1 LALEQQELL
10 VGKLFQC
17 DVLKQQQVDVGDV
30 FLRYLREAIRN
41 LRYDPPTMHYF
52 AFEDDAG
59 FE

>member
-1 LALEQQELL
+1 LL